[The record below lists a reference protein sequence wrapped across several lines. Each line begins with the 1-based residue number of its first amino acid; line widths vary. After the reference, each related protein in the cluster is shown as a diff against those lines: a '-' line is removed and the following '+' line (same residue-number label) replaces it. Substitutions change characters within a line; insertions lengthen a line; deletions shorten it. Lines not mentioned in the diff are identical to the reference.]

1 MYLLTQRGCGRMPI
15 VMRHHATRLVGQR
28 VIVHHVN
35 GTAYHGILHSVT
47 DRGIYMMNARGIR
60 PASAEVSTATVE
72 HALADADRKTDVS
85 EAFFPFFFLAF
96 AALAGLAAASAYYP
110 YGYYPYGYYY

>member
-1 MYLLTQRGCGRMPI
+1 LAEGEVSV
-15 VMRHHATRLVGQR
+15 VMMHHAKRLVGQR
-28 VIVHHVN
+28 VIARHVN
-35 GTAYHGILHSVT
+35 GTAYHGVLHSVT

-60 PASAEVSTATVE
+60 PASSEVSTATVE
-72 HALADADRKTDVS
+72 HAIADVDGKTDVS